1 MRIDALR
8 VRDVRNLADVVIEPD
23 PRFNVIHGANG
34 QGKTNLLEA
43 VGLLSSLRSFR
54 SFRNR
59 DLIRHGTDEGI
70 IEARVDRAGV
80 RRDVRISVRPG
91 RKRVQLND
99 AVVRQLSDFFGAVNV
114 VVFSPEDVSVFRGGP
129 GDRRVF
135 FDRMIFAA
143 RPAFAAES
151 ADYDTVLKQRNAVLK
166 QDQPDRAL
174 VAVYDSQLIE
184 LGATMIERRVAFLD
198 EIRDPFVTAFGEIFG
213 TELPV
218 DLNYV
223 TRWTPHPLAADQ
235 LHDAGAI
242 RDALRAALSNSWL
255 RDRARGF
262 TTVGPHRDDVD
273 AALES
278 QPLSTWGSQGQ
289 HRAWVLALKITEIRQ
304 LRKQLGH
311 DPILLLDD
319 VSSELDPRR
328 NERLFD
334 FLSELDGQVF
344 ITTTDVAYI
353 RLAHP
358 FTRWAVHQGEVHR
371 VDE

>member
-1 MRIDALR
+1 MRIDSLR
-8 VRDVRNLADVVIEPD
+8 VRDVRNLAAVAIDPD

-43 VGLLSSLRSFR
+43 VGLLSSLKSFR

-59 DLIRHGTDEGI
+59 DLIRSGADEGV
-70 IEARVDRAGV
+70 IEARVDRAGQ
-80 RRDVRISVRPG
+80 RRDVRITVRPT
-91 RKRVQLND
+91 RKRVELND
-99 AVVRQLSDFFGAVNV
+99 SVVRQLSDFFGAVNV

-135 FDRMIFAA
+135 LDRMIFAA

-151 ADYDTVLKQRNAVLK
+151 ADYDTVLRQRNAVLK
-166 QDQPDRAL
+166 HDQPDRAL
-174 VAVYDSQLIE
+174 IAVYDDQLIE
-184 LGATMIERRVAFLD
+184 LGATMIERRIAFLNA
-198 EIRDPFVTAFGEIFG
+198 IREPFVEAFGEIFD
-213 TELPV
+213 TRLPV
-218 DLNYV
+218 DLGYV
-223 TRWTPHPLAADQ
+223 TRWTNEPLAPDV
-235 LHDAGAI
+235 LHDAAGV
-242 RDALRAALSNSWL
+242 REALRSALDGAWH

-262 TTVGPHRDDVD
+262 TTVGPHRDDID
-273 AALES
+273 AMIEG
-278 QPLSTWGSQGQ
+278 QPLGTWGSQGQ

-304 LRKQLGH
+304 LRDRLGH

-319 VSSELDPRR
+319 VSSELDPKR
-328 NERLFD
+328 NAKLFD
-334 FLSELDGQVF
+334 FLSDLDGQVF

-358 FTRWAVHQGEVHR
+358 FARWAVSGGEVTR